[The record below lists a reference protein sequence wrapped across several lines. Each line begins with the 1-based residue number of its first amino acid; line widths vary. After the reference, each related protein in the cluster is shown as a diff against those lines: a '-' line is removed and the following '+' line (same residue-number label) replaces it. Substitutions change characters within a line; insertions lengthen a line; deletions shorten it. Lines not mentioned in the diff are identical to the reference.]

1 MRFFIRNGGLYLMN
15 YDLSRNSFQW
25 SSCKWDAV
33 FTTENGVRVLLTHIH
48 NNGYWNACAESV

>member
-1 MRFFIRNGGLYLMN
+1 MN

-25 SSCKWDAV
+25 SSYKWDAI

>member
-1 MRFFIRNGGLYLMN
+1 MRFLIRTKGLYLMN

-25 SSCKWDAV
+25 SSYKWDAI

-48 NNGYWNACAESV
+48 NNGYWDAFAELV